1 MGKYLE
7 LTSSNFDEAKSGVAL
22 VDFWAPWCGPCRML
36 APIIDELANEFD
48 GKAKICKVNTDEEGD
63 LAAQY
68 GVRSIPTL
76 IFFKNGE
83 IVDADNV
90 YVSDKVVISENVQ
103 KGDIIVVVR
112 NGSRALIGKH
122 AQIKAFMPN
131 TVIGAFMT
139 GLRSEQSSF
148 VNALLDTSAF
158 EKEIAKNMGAT
169 INQITGYM
177 FSKMEFLIP
186 VLEEQEKVGHF
197 FRNIDNLI
205 TLHQRECF
213 LHKEV

>member
-1 MGKYLE
+1 MGKYLG

-83 IVDADNV
+83 IVDQLVGAQSKQAI
-90 YVSDKVVISENVQ
+90 SDKINS
-103 KGDIIVVVR
+103 
-112 NGSRALIGKH
+112 
-122 AQIKAFMPN
+122 
-131 TVIGAFMT
+131 
-139 GLRSEQSSF
+139 
-148 VNALLDTSAF
+148 LL
-158 EKEIAKNMGAT
+158 
-169 INQITGYM
+169 
-177 FSKMEFLIP
+177 
-186 VLEEQEKVGHF
+186 
-197 FRNIDNLI
+197 
-205 TLHQRECF
+205 
-213 LHKEV
+213 